1 MSLHGVGMLR
11 GNIHLS
17 NGDVAS
23 LQGSE
28 HWHTTSSPGVAVIP
42 NPNSLLV
49 DTCLLAL
56 TYIILCLLTHI
67 LVLLVFLA

>member
-1 MSLHGVGMLR
+1 MALVCLR

-23 LQGSE
+23 LRGSE
-28 HWHTTSSPGVAVIP
+28 HQHTSSSLGVAVIP

-49 DTCLLAL
+49 VTCLLAL
-56 TYIILCLLTHI
+56 TYILLCSLTHI
-67 LVLLVFLA
+67 VVLLVYLA

>member
-1 MSLHGVGMLR
+1 MLLCLR

-28 HWHTTSSPGVAVIP
+28 HRHTSSSPGVVVIP

-49 DTCLLAL
+49 VTCLFTLA
-56 TYIILCLLTHI
+56 YIILCLPTYVF
-67 LVLLVFLA
+67 VLFA